1 MSKCVL
7 LKLLAWLQ
15 AEAIDAIRGT
25 HPSPVFGLDIEQRKD
40 IAIPAHNTDL
50 SVCGANDYPRVG
62 LGSARIGDA
71 GRGTGA
77 CAVDKKFASPQ
88 ACPCGPMS
96 GESPNP
102 VEDFREGCVPVDPAH
117 LGLNLSA
124 MRGCWLGLGNEDSLP
139 GGQGFDRSLQDQG
152 AGIDQFVKELGIVVP
167 VGNRNYFAVEH
178 IAGIQG
184 FDNALDTDTGLA
196 GAAKQC

>member
-77 CAVDKKFASPQ
+77 CAVDKKFASTQ

-124 MRGCWLGLGNEDSLP
+124 MRGCWLGLGNEDSLS
-139 GGQGFDRSLQDQG
+139 GGQGLTARCRTRGRHRPVCQRARDSGPRLQP
-152 AGIDQFVKELGIVVP
+152 ELL
-167 VGNRNYFAVEH
+167 AVEH